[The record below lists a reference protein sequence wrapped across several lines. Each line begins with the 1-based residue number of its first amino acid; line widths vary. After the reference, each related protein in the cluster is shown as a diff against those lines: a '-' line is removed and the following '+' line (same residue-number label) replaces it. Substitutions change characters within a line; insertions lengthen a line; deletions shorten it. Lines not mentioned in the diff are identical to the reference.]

1 MKITT
6 AMVMA
11 AGYGTRMRPLT
22 NDRSKAMVE
31 VGGLPLIEHMLRR
44 LEAAGIERVIVN
56 VHAHADHLEGYLKNR
71 SSKFKLLISDEREA
85 ILETGGGVVK
95 ARAMLGD
102 APILICNIDAVWI
115 EFDAVIPALMA
126 AWDDKKMDELLLLT
140 PSGNVLGLNSAGDFD
155 MDSHTRI
162 SYRSRETASHIYC
175 GVQIF
180 KPKLADGFIEEKF
193 SRKLIWNETIKA
205 KRAFGHVMEGFW
217 MHVGDPRARDQA
229 EAVIV
234 QARDAGHNGVG

>member
-1 MKITT
+1 
-6 AMVMA
+6 
-11 AGYGTRMRPLT
+11 
-22 NDRSKAMVE
+22 
-31 VGGLPLIEHMLRR
+31 
-44 LEAAGIERVIVN
+44 
-56 VHAHADHLEGYLKNR
+56 
-71 SSKFKLLISDEREA
+71 
-85 ILETGGGVVK
+85 
-95 ARAMLGD
+95 
-102 APILICNIDAVWI
+102 
-115 EFDAVIPALMA
+115 
-126 AWDDKKMDELLLLT
+126 MDELLLLT

-155 MDSHTRI
+155 MDKQARI

-205 KRAFGHVMEGFW
+205 KRAFGHVMDGYW